1 MTPETTLTGL
11 PGRQRAAAVW
21 SAFATRDP
29 DQISAVLTPE
39 AEWLAPPGN
48 ATALA
53 IGDGTSHM
61 IGRDRIVRFL
71 TQELDT
77 VFVADRTFDVAAM
90 FADGDVVITEA
101 RITCTLPHGG
111 HYENDY
117 CFTFEFSGG
126 LLHRIREYMDSR
138 LGRRGDRAGDC
149 GLAELCADCLL
160 RPADGGRCATPRC
173 KLARAWQ

>member
-1 MTPETTLTGL
+1 MSFMSPETSPTEL

-21 SAFATRDP
+21 AAFGTRDP
-29 DQISAVLTPE
+29 DQIRAVLAPD

-53 IGDGTSHM
+53 IGGTSHM

-71 TQELDT
+71 THELGT
-77 VFVADRTFDVAAM
+77 AFVADRTFDVAAM

-101 RITCTLPHGG
+101 RITGTLPRGG

-117 CFTFEFSGG
+117 CFIFEFSGE
-126 LLHRIREYMDSR
+126 LVHRIREYMDTR
-138 LGRRGDRAGDC
+138 HGTAQF
-149 GLAELCADCLL
+149 AAD
-160 RPADGGRCATPRC
+160 A
-173 KLARAWQ
+173 ARSPGAAS